1 MRVADG
7 YTPAAMGTL
16 SEKLLAPQARP
27 QVVADCVKLV
37 DDEVA
42 AKSGLSGIAIK
53 GAHAIV
59 KAVKG
64 GIIPEVLDSL
74 LPSFAEK
81 LEPTYQGWLAGDGA
95 LTDYMNGRAPE
106 VAEALL
112 SITDERAQQT
122 KNATLRKAYEK
133 LRPTGKKNVEQAVPR
148 LAQLLAKHAPR

>member
-1 MRVADG
+1 
-7 YTPAAMGTL
+7 MGTL
-16 SEKLLAPQARP
+16 SEKLLEPQVRP
-27 QVVADCVKLV
+27 HVVADCAKLV
-37 DDEVA
+37 DEEVA

-53 GAHAIV
+53 AAYAVV

-64 GIIPEVLDSL
+64 GIIPEVLDGL

-81 LEPTYQGWLAGDGA
+81 LEPTYQGWLAGNGT
-95 LTDYMNGRAPE
+95 LPDYFDPRASE

-112 SITDERAQQT
+112 TITDDRAQKS